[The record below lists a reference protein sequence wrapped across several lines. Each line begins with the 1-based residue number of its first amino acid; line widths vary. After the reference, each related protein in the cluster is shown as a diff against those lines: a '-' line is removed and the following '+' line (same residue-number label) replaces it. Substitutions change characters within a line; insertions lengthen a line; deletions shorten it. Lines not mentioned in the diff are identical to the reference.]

1 MPSNRNL
8 KQLTSDY
15 QGLFA
20 IDRNLDRLNKGI
32 ELLTYL
38 NPLNSE
44 KEKHK
49 FYASKYTEEPQFRYP
64 RRKFNAFKL
73 QQGLFLNPLENIDDQ
88 EIRSLYQ
95 SIIYYYSNVLQCSD
109 VIGEKKKFFY
119 NSLRLYGAPKDR
131 DVQNAKFILHVK
143 NEGQEDPKIYS
154 ALEAME
160 YFDSYVKSYD
170 FQMNIKLSNSIAA
183 DAMVSNKLQTL
194 FVKKN
199 ARFSENQLKTLANH
213 EIGVHMVTTFN
224 GLNQP
229 LKIFSNGFPKNV
241 ETQEG
246 LAVFSEYMS
255 GALTLERLKT
265 LAYRVLAA
273 DSLTNGYDFADTFD
287 LLHNQYKLHKD
298 KAYIISLRVH
308 RGGGFTKDYLYLT
321 GLKKVYDYYKKH
333 KDLSIFLT
341 GKVSLDQQA
350 SLLKML
356 DLGLVQ
362 KPIHLTQS
370 YQSNCNSNKTI
381 DFILENLR

>member
-1 MPSNRNL
+1 MTNAL
-8 KQLTSDY
+8 MDQHK
-15 QGLFA
+15 GLFA

-44 KEKHK
+44 KEKQK
-49 FYASKYTEEPQFRYP
+49 FYASKFTEVPQFRYP
-64 RRKFNAFKL
+64 KRKFNAFKL
-73 QQGLFLNPLENIDDQ
+73 QQGLFLNNLEDINDHH
-88 EIRSLYQ
+88 IRTLYQ

-119 NSLRLYGAPKDR
+119 NSLRLYGAPKEK
-131 DVQNAKFILHVK
+131 DVQNAKFIIHFKNLH
-143 NEGQEDPKIYS
+143 QEDPKVYS
-154 ALEAME
+154 ALDAIA
-160 YFDSYVKSYD
+160 YFENFVKSYD

-255 GALTLERLKT
+255 GALTLDRLKT
-265 LAYRVLAA
+265 LAYRVIAA
-273 DSLTNGYDFADTFD
+273 DSLTDGYDFADTFD
-287 LLHNQYKLHKD
+287 LLHNQYKLDRD

-308 RGGGFTKDYLYLT
+308 RGGGFTKDFLYLT
-321 GLKKVYDYYKKH
+321 GLKKVYDYYQLH
-333 KDLSIFLT
+333 GDLSIFLT
-341 GKVSLDQQA
+341 GKVSLEHQS
-350 SLLKML
+350 SLMRML
-356 DLGLVQ
+356 DLGLVH
-362 KPIHLTQS
+362 KPIHQTQS
-370 YQSNCNSNKTI
+370 YNHNYNSNKTI

>member
-1 MPSNRNL
+1 MRTNAL
-8 KQLTSDY
+8 KNQY
-15 QGLFA
+15 KGLFEV
-20 IDRNLDRLNKGI
+20 DRNLDRLNKGI
-32 ELLTYL
+32 ELLTHL

-64 RRKFNAFKL
+64 KRKFNAFKL
-73 QQGLFLNPLENIDDQ
+73 QQGLFLNTLESINDPDIKA
-88 EIRSLYQ
+88 LYQ
-95 SIIYYYSNVLQCSD
+95 NIIYYYSNVLQCSD

-119 NSLRLYGAPKDR
+119 NSLRLYGAPKDS
-131 DVQNAKFILHVK
+131 DVQNAKFILHFK
-143 NEGQEDPKIYS
+143 NHEKEDPKIYS
-154 ALEAME
+154 AHQAME
-160 YFDSYVKSYD
+160 YFGNFVKSYD
-170 FQMNIKLSNSIAA
+170 FKMKIKLSTSIAA

-246 LAVFSEYMS
+246 LAVFSEYMC

-273 DSLTNGYDFADTFD
+273 DSLTNGFEFADTFD

-341 GKVSLDQQA
+341 GKVSLDQHE
-350 SLLKML
+350 SLFKML

-370 YQSNCNSNKTI
+370 YQLNCNSNKTI

>member
-1 MPSNRNL
+1 MTNAL
-8 KQLTSDY
+8 MDQHK
-15 QGLFA
+15 GLFA

-44 KEKHK
+44 KEKQK
-49 FYASKYTEEPQFRYP
+49 FYASKFTEVPQFRYP
-64 RRKFNAFKL
+64 KRKFNAFKL
-73 QQGLFLNPLENIDDQ
+73 QQGLFLNNLEDINDHH
-88 EIRSLYQ
+88 IRALYQ

-119 NSLRLYGAPKDR
+119 NSLRLYGAPKEK
-131 DVQNAKFILHVK
+131 DVQNAKFIIHFKNLH
-143 NEGQEDPKIYS
+143 QEDPKVYS
-154 ALEAME
+154 ALDAIA
-160 YFDSYVKSYD
+160 YFENFVKSYD

-199 ARFSENQLKTLANH
+199 ARFSDNQLKTLANH

-255 GALTLERLKT
+255 GALTLDRLKT
-265 LAYRVLAA
+265 LAYRVIAA
-273 DSLTNGYDFADTFD
+273 DSLTDGYDFADTFD
-287 LLHNQYKLHKD
+287 LLHNQYKLDKD

-308 RGGGFTKDYLYLT
+308 RGGGFTKDFLYLT
-321 GLKKVYDYYKKH
+321 GLKKVYDYYQQH
-333 KDLSIFLT
+333 GDLSIFLT
-341 GKVSLDQQA
+341 GKVSLEHQS
-350 SLLKML
+350 SLVRML
-356 DLGLVQ
+356 DLGLVH
-362 KPIHLTQS
+362 KPIHQTHS
-370 YQSNCNSNKTI
+370 YNHNYNSNKTI

>member
-1 MPSNRNL
+1 MTKALMN
-8 KQLTSDY
+8 QY
-15 QGLFA
+15 QGLFE
-20 IDRNLDRLNKGI
+20 IDRSLDHLNKGI

-44 KEKHK
+44 KEKQK
-49 FYASKYTEEPQFRYP
+49 FYASKYTEIPEFRYP
-64 RRKFNAFKL
+64 KRKFNAFKL
-73 QQGLFLNPLENIDDQ
+73 QQGLFLNDLEQIKDHH
-88 EIRSLYQ
+88 IRTLYQ

-119 NSLRLYGAPKDR
+119 NSLRLYGAPKEK
-131 DVQNAKFILHVK
+131 DVQNAKFIIHFK
-143 NEGQEDPKIYS
+143 NQNQEDRKIYS
-154 ALEAME
+154 ALDAMD
-160 YFDSYVKSYD
+160 YFKGFVRNFD
-170 FQMNIKLSNSIAA
+170 FQMNIKLSTSIAA
-183 DAMVSNKLQTL
+183 DAMVSNKLRTL

-255 GALTLERLKT
+255 GALTLDRLKT
-265 LAYRVLAA
+265 FAYRVIAA
-273 DSLTNGYDFADTFD
+273 DSLTDGYDFADTFD
-287 LLHNQYKLHKD
+287 LLYNQYKLQRD

-321 GLKKVYDYYKKH
+321 GLKKIYDYYKENG
-333 KDLSIFLT
+333 DLSVLLT
-341 GKVSLDQQA
+341 GKVSLEEQ
-350 SLLKML
+350 SSILRML
-356 DLGLVQ
+356 DLGLAH
-362 KPIHLTQS
+362 KPSHQNQAYNL
-370 YQSNCNSNKTI
+370 NCNSDKTI
-381 DFILENLR
+381 DFILQNLH

>member
-1 MPSNRNL
+1 MTNAL
-8 KQLTSDY
+8 MDQHK
-15 QGLFA
+15 GLFA

-44 KEKHK
+44 KEKQK
-49 FYASKYTEEPQFRYP
+49 FYASKFTEVPQFRYP
-64 RRKFNAFKL
+64 KRKFNAFKL
-73 QQGLFLNPLENIDDQ
+73 QQGLFLNNLEDINDHH
-88 EIRSLYQ
+88 IRTLYQ

-119 NSLRLYGAPKDR
+119 NSLRLYGAPKEK
-131 DVQNAKFILHVK
+131 DVQNAKFIIHFKNLH
-143 NEGQEDPKIYS
+143 QEDPKVYS
-154 ALEAME
+154 ALDAIA
-160 YFDSYVKSYD
+160 YFENFVKSYD

-255 GALTLERLKT
+255 GALTLDRLKT
-265 LAYRVLAA
+265 LAYRVIAA
-273 DSLTNGYDFADTFD
+273 DSLTDGYDFADTFD
-287 LLHNQYKLHKD
+287 LLHNQYKLDRD
-298 KAYIISLRVH
+298 KAYIITLRVH
-308 RGGGFTKDYLYLT
+308 RGGGFTKDFLYLT
-321 GLKKVYDYYKKH
+321 GLKKVYDYYQLH
-333 KDLSIFLT
+333 GDLSIFLT
-341 GKVSLDQQA
+341 GKVSLEHQS
-350 SLLKML
+350 SLMRML
-356 DLGLVQ
+356 DLGLVH
-362 KPIHLTQS
+362 KPIHQTQS
-370 YQSNCNSNKTI
+370 YNHNYNSNKTI

>member
-1 MPSNRNL
+1 MTNALMNQH
-8 KQLTSDY
+8 K
-15 QGLFA
+15 GLFA

-44 KEKHK
+44 KEKQK
-49 FYASKYTEEPQFRYP
+49 FYASKFTEVPQFRYP
-64 RRKFNAFKL
+64 KRKFNAFKL
-73 QQGLFLNPLENIDDQ
+73 QQGLFLNNLEDINDHH
-88 EIRSLYQ
+88 IRTLYQ

-119 NSLRLYGAPKDR
+119 NSLRLYGAPKEK
-131 DVQNAKFILHVK
+131 DVQNAKFIIHFKNLH
-143 NEGQEDPKIYS
+143 QEDPKVYS
-154 ALEAME
+154 ALDAIA
-160 YFDSYVKSYD
+160 YFENFVKRYD
-170 FQMNIKLSNSIAA
+170 FHMNIKLSNSIAA

-199 ARFSENQLKTLANH
+199 ARFSENQLQTLANH

-255 GALTLERLKT
+255 GALTLGRLKT
-265 LAYRVLAA
+265 LAYRVIAA
-273 DSLTNGYDFADTFD
+273 DSLTDGYDFADTFD
-287 LLHNQYKLHKD
+287 LLHNQYKLDRD

-308 RGGGFTKDYLYLT
+308 RGGGFTKDFLYLT
-321 GLKKVYDYYKKH
+321 GLKKVYDYYQQH
-333 KDLSIFLT
+333 GDLSIFLT
-341 GKVSLDQQA
+341 GKVSLEHQS
-350 SLLKML
+350 SLMRML
-356 DLGLVQ
+356 DLGLVH
-362 KPIHLTQS
+362 KPLHQTQS
-370 YQSNCNSNKTI
+370 YTHNYNSNKTI

>member
-1 MPSNRNL
+1 MTNVL
-8 KQLTSDY
+8 MDQHK
-15 QGLFA
+15 GLFA

-44 KEKHK
+44 KEKQK
-49 FYASKYTEEPQFRYP
+49 FYASKFTEVPQFRYP
-64 RRKFNAFKL
+64 KRKFNAFKL
-73 QQGLFLNPLENIDDQ
+73 QQGLFLNNLEDINDHH
-88 EIRSLYQ
+88 IRALYQ

-119 NSLRLYGAPKDR
+119 NSLRLYGAPKEK
-131 DVQNAKFILHVK
+131 DVQNAKFIIHFKNLHP
-143 NEGQEDPKIYS
+143 EDPKVYS
-154 ALEAME
+154 ALDAIA
-160 YFDSYVKSYD
+160 YFENFVKSYD

-199 ARFSENQLKTLANH
+199 ARFSDNQLKTLANH

-255 GALTLERLKT
+255 GALTLDRLKT
-265 LAYRVLAA
+265 LAYRVIAA
-273 DSLTNGYDFADTFD
+273 DSLTDGYDFADTFD
-287 LLHNQYKLHKD
+287 LLHNQYKLDKD

-308 RGGGFTKDYLYLT
+308 RGGGFTKDFLYLT
-321 GLKKVYDYYKKH
+321 GLKKVYDYYQQH
-333 KDLSIFLT
+333 GDLSIFLT
-341 GKVSLDQQA
+341 GKVSLEHQS
-350 SLLKML
+350 SLVRML
-356 DLGLVQ
+356 DLGLVH
-362 KPIHLTQS
+362 KPIHQTHS
-370 YQSNCNSNKTI
+370 YNHNYNSNKTI

>member
-1 MPSNRNL
+1 MKNALMDNDQY
-8 KQLTSDY
+8 K
-15 QGLFA
+15 GLLA

-44 KEKHK
+44 KEKQK
-49 FYASKYTEEPQFRYP
+49 FFTSKYTEAPKFRYP
-64 RRKFNAFKL
+64 KRNFNAFKL
-73 QQGLFLNPLENIDDQ
+73 QQGLFLNNLEEIHDDH
-88 EIRSLYQ
+88 IRTLYQ

-119 NSLRLYGAPKDR
+119 NSLRLYGAPKER
-131 DVQNAKFILHVK
+131 DVQNAKFIIHIK
-143 NEGQEDPKIYS
+143 NQHQDDPKIYS
-154 ALEAME
+154 AQDAIS
-160 YFDSYVKSYD
+160 YFGDFVKNYD
-170 FQMNIKLSNSIAA
+170 FLMNIKLSTSIAA

-224 GLNQP
+224 GRNQP

-265 LAYRVLAA
+265 LAYRVIAA
-273 DSLTNGYDFADTFD
+273 DSLTDGYDFADTFD
-287 LLHNQYKLHKD
+287 LLHNQYKLDRD
-298 KAYIISLRVH
+298 KAFIITLRVH
-308 RGGGFTKDYLYLT
+308 RGGGFTKDFLYLT
-321 GLKKVYDYYKKH
+321 GLKKVYDYYIQNG
-333 KDLSIFLT
+333 DLSLFLT
-341 GKVSLDQQA
+341 GKVSLEHQ
-350 SLLKML
+350 SSITRML
-356 DLGLVQ
+356 DLGLVH

-370 YQSNCNSNKTI
+370 YNHNYNTNKTI